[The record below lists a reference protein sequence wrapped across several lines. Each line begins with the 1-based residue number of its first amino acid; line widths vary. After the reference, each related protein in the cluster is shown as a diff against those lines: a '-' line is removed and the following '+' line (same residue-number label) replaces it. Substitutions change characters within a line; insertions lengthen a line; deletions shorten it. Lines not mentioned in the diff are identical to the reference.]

1 MIGSLRT
8 ARCIVA
14 YILAIATIYMAAV
27 FPHRET
33 FAQTPA
39 KTTRLVVPFPP
50 GGTADVIAR
59 LVGQQVGQTSGQSVL
74 VENRPGAGTII
85 ATEFVARSTPDGTT
99 LLVMANSFVINPS
112 VRASLP
118 YDPFSF
124 EPICLL
130 VNSPQVLV
138 VKADSP
144 YKTLAAFV
152 TAAKA
157 RPGELNYAAV
167 GPATTQHIAGEMFKR
182 AAEINLTYVPYAG
195 GAPAVNAILGGHV
208 TAVLAN
214 YNELMEQINAN
225 KLRPLAVASRERFA
239 ALRDVQT
246 MSEAGYKDAEATAWF
261 GLMAPAKTPTE
272 TIALLIAQFK
282 AALAAPDVHS
292 KLTAQGLYP
301 AGACGADF
309 DAHIKQQYESYAR
322 VIKEANIKVE

>member
-1 MIGSLRT
+1 MSRNT
-8 ARCIVA
+8 RFAKVKFA
-14 YILAIATIYMAAV
+14 FSAIALASISCLATLPDAA
-27 FPHRET
+27 
-33 FAQTPA
+33 AQTPA

-50 GGTADVIAR
+50 GGTADIIAR
-59 LVGQQVGQTSGQSVL
+59 LIGQQVGQATGQSVL

-85 ATEFVARSTPDGTT
+85 ATEFVARSDPDGTT

-112 VRASLP
+112 VRATLP
-118 YDPFSF
+118 YDPFGF
-124 EPICLL
+124 EPVCLL
-130 VNSPQVLV
+130 VNSPQVFV

-144 YKTLAAFV
+144 YKTLASFV

-214 YNELMEQINAN
+214 YSEVMGQINGG
-225 KLRPLAVASRERFA
+225 KLRALAVASRERLA
-239 ALRDVQT
+239 ELREVPT
-246 MSEAGYKDAEATAWF
+246 MNEAGYKNAEATAWF
-261 GLMAPAKTPTE
+261 GLMAPTKTPKE
-272 TIALLIAQFK
+272 TLALLIAQIK
-282 AALAAPDVHS
+282 AALAAPEVQS

-301 AGACGADF
+301 AAACGADF
-309 DAHIKQQYESYAR
+309 AAHIKQQYESYAR
-322 VIKEANIKVE
+322 VIKDANIKVE

>member
-1 MIGSLRT
+1 MIRISRLARLVIALAT
-8 ARCIVA
+8 AIVVA
-14 YILAIATIYMAAV
+14 PLPNGPVA
-27 FPHRET
+27 
-33 FAQTPA
+33 AQTGP

-59 LVGQQVGQTSGQSVL
+59 LVGQQLGQVSGQSVL

-85 ATEFVARSTPDGTT
+85 ATEFVARSAPDGTT
-99 LLVMANSFVINPS
+99 LLIMANSFVINPS

-138 VKADSP
+138 VNADSP
-144 YKTLAAFV
+144 YKTLASFV

-214 YNELMEQINAN
+214 YNEVMEQISAG
-225 KLRPLAVASRERFA
+225 KLRPLAVASRERLS
-239 ALRDVQT
+239 ALREVPT
-246 MSEAGYKDAEATAWF
+246 MSESGFKDVEATAWF
-261 GLMAPAKTPTE
+261 GVMAPAKTPKE
-272 TIALLIAQFK
+272 TVGQFIAQFK
-282 AALAAPDVHS
+282 AALAAPDVQS
-292 KLTAQGLYP
+292 KLAAQGLYP
-301 AGACGADF
+301 VDACGADF
-309 DAHIKQQYESYAR
+309 DAHVKQQYESYAR
-322 VIKEANIKVE
+322 IIKDANIKAQ